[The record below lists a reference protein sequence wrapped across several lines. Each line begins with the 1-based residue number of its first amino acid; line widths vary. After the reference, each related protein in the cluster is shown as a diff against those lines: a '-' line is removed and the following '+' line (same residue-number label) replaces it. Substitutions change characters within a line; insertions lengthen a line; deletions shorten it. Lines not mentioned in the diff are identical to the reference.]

1 MSPAT
6 RSIVAAL
13 VSALAAMPAVTA
25 AQPAAQPAPAAATKA
40 PQPAS
45 ATSALKV
52 VMVLDSSDL
61 SSDFMTLAVANTGL
75 SKLAGA
81 RAVVLPQ
88 RDLTD
93 AMRSTR
99 TQENDVIIA
108 PPHVIASALIHG
120 YELVASTGSTSRYVL
135 VGRSDLKTLADLKG
149 KRAYFPQQDSLR
161 SYVARGLLAQEGMT
175 TRALTQVTYG
185 QTSGAGLISMAG
197 GATEATIALESEW
210 NEWTGTSKGSAQAL
224 AMSRP
229 IPAGLSVAVKKSLPP
244 NVKTAVVQWVTSP
257 DFVIPGVARFR
268 ATSDAAPYEYVAS
281 LGIFTPSELTGVRRV
296 SAREAQDLAEKGAR
310 LVDVRTEKEY
320 AARRARGAVNFPYV
334 EKSLKEID
342 YDAKKDQ
349 FPGLA
354 SLAKGDPVVF
364 FCNGAECWKSYKASK
379 AAREAGFTQVYWLRG
394 GMPEWVAQN
403 LPTAP

>member
-1 MSPAT
+1 
-6 RSIVAAL
+6 
-13 VSALAAMPAVTA
+13 
-25 AQPAAQPAPAAATKA
+25 
-40 PQPAS
+40 
-45 ATSALKV
+45 
-52 VMVLDSSDL
+52 
-61 SSDFMTLAVANTGL
+61 
-75 SKLAGA
+75 
-81 RAVVLPQ
+81 
-88 RDLTD
+88 
-93 AMRSTR
+93 
-99 TQENDVIIA
+99 
-108 PPHVIASALIHG
+108 
-120 YELVASTGSTSRYVL
+120 L

-175 TRALTQVTYG
+175 TRALNQVTYG
-185 QTSGAGLISMAG
+185 QTSGAGLITMAG
-197 GATEATIALESEW
+197 GAAEATIALESEW

-244 NVKTAVVQWVTSP
+244 AVKTAVVQWVTSP

-268 ATSDAAPYEYVAS
+268 ATSDAGPYEYVAS

-296 SAREAQDLAEKGAR
+296 SAREAQDLVEKGAR
-310 LVDVRTEKEY
+310 MIDVRTEKEF
-320 AARRARGAVNFPYV
+320 AQRHARGAVNAPYI

-354 SLAKGDPVVF
+354 SLPKADAVIF
-364 FCNGAECWKSYKASK
+364 LCNGAECWKSFKASK
-379 AAREAGFTQVYWLRG
+379 AARDAGFTRVYWLRG

-403 LPTAP
+403 LPTSP

>member
-1 MSPAT
+1 MSFRYRTA
-6 RSIVAAL
+6 SVAWMAAL
-13 VSALAAMPAVTA
+13 CVL
-25 AQPAAQPAPAAATKA
+25 PAAHGQGAAKNTEAPV
-40 PQPAS
+40 
-45 ATSALKV
+45 LRV

-75 SKLAGA
+75 SKLAGS
-81 RAVVLPQ
+81 RVVVLPQ

-120 YELVASTGSTSRYVL
+120 YELIASTGNTARYVL
-135 VGRSDLKTLADLKG
+135 VGRSDLKTLGELKG

-175 TRALTQVTYG
+175 TRALNHVTYG
-185 QTSGAGLISMAG
+185 QTSGAGLITLAG
-197 GATEATIALESEW
+197 GAAEATIALESEW
-210 NEWTGTSKGSAQAL
+210 NEWAGISKGSTQAL
-224 AMSRP
+224 SMSRP
-229 IPAGLSVAVKKSLPP
+229 IPAGLSVAVKKTLPA
-244 NVKTAVVQWVTSP
+244 NVKAAVGQWVTSP
-257 DFVIPGVARFR
+257 EFVIPGVARFR
-268 ATSDAAPYEYVAS
+268 PSTDVAPYEYVAS

-296 SAREAQDLAEKGAR
+296 SAREAQALAEKGAR
-310 LVDVRTEKEY
+310 LVDVRTDKEY
-320 AARRARGAVNFPYV
+320 GQRHARGAINAPYV

-342 YDAKKDQ
+342 FDGKKDQ

-354 SLAKGDPVVF
+354 TLGKSDAVVF
-364 FCNGAECWKSYKASK
+364 LCNGAECWKSYKASK
-379 AAREAGFTQVYWLRG
+379 AAREAGYTQVYWLRG
-394 GMPEWVAQN
+394 GLPEWVAQN